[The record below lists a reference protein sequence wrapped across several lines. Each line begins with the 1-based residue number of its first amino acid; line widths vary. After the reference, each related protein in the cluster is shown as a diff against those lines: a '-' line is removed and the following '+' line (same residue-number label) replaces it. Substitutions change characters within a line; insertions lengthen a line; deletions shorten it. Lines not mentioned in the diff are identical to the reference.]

1 MSLPAERKALL
12 QIHFCVL
19 LWGFT
24 AILGKLI
31 SLPALELVWW
41 RMLIVVAVLL
51 AWPPLWRELRAVGSR
66 TLAVLPTVEQRA
78 TAVHDAEAL
87 TRAIAGSDVVINL
100 VGILNESGFSGRGFA
115 QAHTELVRKTLAACA
130 ANGVTRF
137 IQMSSLGASESAPS
151 HYLRSKG
158 AAESLIREAP
168 PALRWTIFRPS
179 VIFGTHDS
187 LVNRFAGLLRLTGG
201 LMPLARAEARFAPVW
216 VGDVTQ
222 AFEIALQDPSTIGQS
237 YDLCGA
243 DIVTLAD
250 LVRLTGRYS
259 GTPARV
265 IPLPDVIGRMQA
277 RVMDFVPG
285 KPFSSDNFRSLTV
298 DNVCETNGL
307 ARLRIRPASM
317 ASIVPTYLGGQRADR
332 WRRAAGR

>member
-1 MSLPAERKALL
+1 MKPLVT
-12 QIHFCVL
+12 VL
-19 LWGFT
+19 GGTGFVGT
-24 AILGKLI
+24 ELI
-31 SLPALELVWW
+31 SRLARAGYRL
-41 RMLIVVAVLL
+41 RVLT
-51 AWPPLWRELRAVGSR
+51 RDSRGSR

-137 IQMSSLGASESAPS
+137 LQMSSLGASESAPS

-158 AAESLIREAP
+158 AAERLIREAP
-168 PALRWTIFRPS
+168 PALRWTILRPS
-179 VIFGTHDS
+179 VIFGTRDS

-237 YDLCGA
+237 YDLCGP

-298 DNVCETNGL
+298 DNVCEINGL
-307 ARLRIRPASM
+307 ARMGIRPASM
-317 ASIVPTYLGGQRADR
+317 ASILPTYLGGQSADR